1 MKKDKP
7 RNDHYNKHHGLN
19 KRLTLLAL
27 FIAAG
32 ILYGVID
39 YHGPKEISIR
49 QDVAFGMPCMRARE
63 LIVQEYDKGGN
74 LWATRGMIVYQLK
87 KGSDKFIRVAHVP
100 TGPSPFWLR
109 NFTILRR
116 ITIRPECV
124 EMVVTGKGD
133 ISALSAGRM
142 WHLGAGKKAF
152 KETLRLAHYG
162 FGDQG
167 IRNDGIVCVDDSTLY
182 FGEYFQNPEKTKVR
196 IFKSVNYGRSWFVA
210 YEFRPGQIRHIHA
223 VQQDTFSKGLWVCT
237 GDKDEESS
245 VLYSRDAFRSLDTLG
260 HGSQQWRVCQLV
272 FTEDAVYWGTDTGE
286 KDFAGIYRWDRLNN
300 EIAKVQQIDGAMFF
314 GTRLANGLIIMS
326 TDREGGKIEKDD
338 HTRIWITTPEKQTIH
353 ITGGTWKHKKPDFYS
368 KFAQL
373 RLQRNQGST
382 ELAITCLNQ
391 REFPDGELIIISE
404 NTLLETAK
412 SKLKVK

>member
-7 RNDHYNKHHGLN
+7 RNGHYKMHHGLN

-32 ILYGVID
+32 ILYAIID
-39 YHGPKEISIR
+39 YLGPKEISIR
-49 QDVAFGMPCMRARE
+49 QDVAFGMPCLRARE

-74 LWATRGMIVYQLK
+74 LWATRGMIVYLQK
-87 KGSDKFIRVAHVP
+87 KGSEKFVRVAHVP
-100 TGPSPFWLR
+100 TGPSLFWLR
-109 NFTILRR
+109 NFTIVRR

-133 ISALSAGRM
+133 ITALSAGRM
-142 WHLGAGKKAF
+142 WHLGSGKKNF
-152 KETLRLAHYG
+152 EETLRLAHYG

-167 IRNDGIVCVDDSTLY
+167 IRNDGIVCIDDSTLY
-182 FGEYFQNPEKTKVR
+182 LGEYFQNPEKAKVR
-196 IFKSVNYGRSWFVA
+196 IFKSVNSGRSWRVA
-210 YEFRPGQIRHIHA
+210 FEFQPGQIRHIHA
-223 VQQDTFSKGLWVCT
+223 VQQDTFSQVLWVCT
-237 GDKDEESS
+237 GDRDEESS
-245 VLYSRDAFRSLDTLG
+245 VIYSGDGFRSLDTLG
-260 HGSQQWRVCQLV
+260 QGSQQWRICQLV

-286 KDFAGIYRWDRLNN
+286 KEIAGIYRWNRKNK
-300 EIAKVQQIDGAMFF
+300 EIVKLSEIDGAMFF
-314 GTRLANGLIIMS
+314 GTRLANGLIVMS
-326 TDREGGKIEKDD
+326 TNREGGRSEKDD
-338 HTRIWITTPEKQTIH
+338 HTRIWIIMPENQTIP
-353 ITGGTWKHKKPDFYS
+353 ITGGTWRFKKPDFWS

-404 NTLLETAK
+404 NTLLETVK